1 MEIRNQRQR
10 KIREARLEFVSQQYK
25 KGYSIRKIADMAT
38 EYLEAK
44 KPISPS
50 TIHGDIEYLLK
61 EWRNN
66 RITNI
71 DDATQLEL
79 ERIDMQ
85 VVELWEAWEKSKT
98 NQSLKFSR
106 QKGKLQSDSK
116 GGKEGENEGKIT
128 PTEIEKGVKETVE
141 FGDPRYITEIRFQ
154 LAERRKLLGLYSP
167 EKTELTGKDGQ
178 PLNPSAKVVNLSDFS
193 EEDKAQL
200 LLIARRVEK

>member
-1 MEIRNQRQR
+1 MEIRNQHRN
-10 KIREARLEFVSQQYK
+10 KIKEARLEYVAQLYK
-25 KGYSIRKIADMAT
+25 KGYSIRKIATMAT
-38 EYLEAK
+38 DYLEAK

-50 TIHGDIEYLLK
+50 TIHGDIEFLLK
-61 EWRNN
+61 EWRDN

-106 QKGKLQSDSK
+106 QKGKLPADLK
-116 GGKEGENEGKIT
+116 GKEGESEGKIT

-141 FGDPRYITEIRFQ
+141 FGDPRYMTEIRFQ
-154 LAERRKLLGLYSP
+154 LVERRKILGIYSP

-178 PLNPSAKVVNLSDFS
+178 PLNPSAKVVNLDDFS

>member
-1 MEIRNQRQR
+1 MEIRNQHQR
-10 KIREARLEFVSQQYK
+10 KIREARLEFVSQLYK
-25 KGYSIRKIADMAT
+25 KGYSIRKIADMTT

-79 ERIDMQ
+79 ERIDMSIM
-85 VVELWEAWEKSKT
+85 ELWEAWEKSKT

-106 QKGKLQSDSK
+106 QKGKLQTDSK
-116 GGKEGENEGKIT
+116 KDKEGESDGKIT

-154 LAERRKLLGLYSP
+154 LIERRKLLGLYSP

-178 PLNPSAKVVNLSDFS
+178 PLNPSAKVVNLSEFT
-193 EEDKAQL
+193 EEEKSQL